1 MNIKKTKTIGIRTDE
16 HFLKLLESAS
26 KMYNASKS
34 EIIRSAVSRT
44 YGIPV
49 INYETIEACQ
59 RRTKTAPNAG
69 EKVHHL
75 AGSGRSKT
83 APACWV

>member
-49 INYETIEACQ
+49 IN
-59 RRTKTAPNAG
+59 
-69 EKVHHL
+69 
-75 AGSGRSKT
+75 
-83 APACWV
+83 

>member
-1 MNIKKTKTIGIRTDE
+1 MNTKKNRVVGIRADT

-34 EIIRSAVSRT
+34 EIIRSAVART

-49 INYETIEACQ
+49 IQHETVELSQ
-59 RRTKTAPNAG
+59 EN
-69 EKVHHL
+69 HL
-75 AGSGRSKT
+75 
-83 APACWV
+83 